1 MELSC
6 LPVMVFAY
14 AKTHASLR
22 HAAQLGVSWTPSARR
37 EEMEDRFKIILSDF
51 IINFGMIETDLRI
64 IIKLIITKKLDQNEK
79 MKLNYILNK
88 IMASN
93 DSIGFVTDLLKIVI
107 YKYITEPNKYL
118 WLEAINDIHRI
129 SKYRNIYIHGM
140 WGYDFEDDSI
150 IKMKLQKNNHE
161 QLYEELVIHEQ
172 EIMKMNGELYNR
184 HRQMMDFIE
193 SETNETKI
201 KSQYEYVDLAY

>member
-1 MELSC
+1 
-6 LPVMVFAY
+6 
-14 AKTHASLR
+14 
-22 HAAQLGVSWTPSARR
+22 
-37 EEMEDRFKIILSDF
+37 MEDRFKIILSDF